1 MVNHLYYGDNLPV
14 LRESIA
20 DASVDLIYPDP
31 PFNSNVSYNVLFRGP
46 AGTDSPAQ
54 IEAFDDTWHWD
65 DMVSGQALIELRDS
79 PYQDAARML
88 DAMIGFLGKNRMTAY
103 LAMMAVR
110 LVELHRVLKPTGSLY
125 LHCDPTASHYLKLLL
140 DAVFGAR
147 NFINEII
154 WHYDGPQGPSRR
166 RFGSKHDVIFRY
178 GKTDAYFSD
187 PKGIAPFKPLSEKEL
202 CRYKKLP
209 DGRYFYTTPRGSYT
223 DQSIERLASEDR
235 IEYTKNGKVRVRH
248 FLPTDCSGTV
258 GRAKQLPDVW
268 TDIVSLGHAGG
279 NEKLGYPT
287 QKPVALLERI
297 IAASSNPGD
306 LVLDPFCGCGTTL
319 EAAENLGRKWYGID
333 ITYLAIGVIET
344 RLFNAFGDEA
354 GYTVHGVPADI
365 DGARN
370 FFDRDDRT
378 KKEFEK
384 WAVSLL
390 RGYAQASGKK
400 GADGGVD
407 GFFRFGRDREHTAI
421 ISVKGGKALGVPMIR
436 ELDAVVLA
444 RKAQIGIFLTLHP
457 PTRPMRDWAAQA
469 GTFQVE
475 GFAPV
480 PRLQIVTIEDAMER
494 GVRAVDTPLRH
505 GSELGKAVREDDT
518 TAQNRM

>member
-1 MVNHLYYGDNLPV
+1 
-14 LRESIA
+14 
-20 DASVDLIYPDP
+20 
-31 PFNSNVSYNVLFRGP
+31 
-46 AGTDSPAQ
+46 
-54 IEAFDDTWHWD
+54 
-65 DMVSGQALIELRDS
+65 MVSGQALIEVRES

-88 DAMIGFLGKNRMTAY
+88 DAMVGFLGKNRMTAY

-110 LVELHRVLKPTGSLY
+110 LAELHRVLKDTGSLY

-140 DAVFGAR
+140 DAVFGVR
-147 NFINEII
+147 NFRREIVWRSGWVSGFKTRTQNWI
-154 WHYDGPQGPSRR
+154 RNHDTLFFYHKDHAADWTFNKQYIPHDEDYERR
-166 RFGSKHDVIFRY
+166 GGGENPK
-178 GKTDAYFSD
+178 GKAIDSVWDD
-187 PKGIAPFKPLSEKEL
+187 PKLYSPNIKSFS
-202 CRYKKLP
+202 
-209 DGRYFYTTPRGSYT
+209 T
-223 DQSIERLASEDR
+223 
-235 IEYTKNGKVRVRH
+235 
-248 FLPTDCSGTV
+248 
-258 GRAKQLPDVW
+258 
-268 TDIVSLGHAGG
+268 
-279 NEKLGYPT
+279 EKLGYPT

-306 LVLDPFCGCGTTL
+306 LVLDPFCGCGTTVH
-319 EAAENLGRKWYGID
+319 AAEKLNRRWCGID
-333 ITYLAIGVIET
+333 ITHLAIGLIET
-344 RLFNAFGDEA
+344 RLFDAFGDEA

-365 DGARN
+365 DGARD

-390 RGYAQASGKK
+390 RGYAQAGGKK

-407 GFFRFGRDREHTAI
+407 GIFRFGRDREHTAI
-421 ISVKGGKALGVPMIR
+421 ISVKGGRAIGVPMIR
-436 ELDAVVLA
+436 ELDAVVEA

-457 PTRPMRDWAAQA
+457 PTQPMRDWAARA

-505 GSELGKAVREDDT
+505 GSDLKKAVREKDK
-518 TAQNRM
+518 TA